1 MDDESDIRQELAKL
15 SIEQLIRVIEFMNKL
30 NAQETCKTKTN

>member
-15 SIEQLIRVIEFMNKL
+15 SIEQLVSVIEFMNEL